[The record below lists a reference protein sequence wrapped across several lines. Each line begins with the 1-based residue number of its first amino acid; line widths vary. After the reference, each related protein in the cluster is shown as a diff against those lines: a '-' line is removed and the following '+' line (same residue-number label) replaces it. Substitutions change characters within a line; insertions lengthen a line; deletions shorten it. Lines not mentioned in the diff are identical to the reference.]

1 MCRPSGGKSLSLL
14 DYWILKFN
22 SMERAKGSKWP
33 TAVGPE
39 PDTSSEKEKN
49 ARMSPERTKR
59 TKKKLGRSS
68 VRLGL
73 WQARQPAAFLCS
85 CLGLLWGLST
95 FFVTSLEDNH
105 QRRGRKLYFLE
116 SNEKEVERSKQTNP
130 GTDLENIWNSLEIT
144 LELKYRVQ
152 NLLDHPVFS
161 ILLKVTEVTT

>member
-1 MCRPSGGKSLSLL
+1 MLTSIFESTLFCQKILTPFFRFLFLNSFFDKIWAYEIVCRPSGGKSLSLL

-73 WQARQPAAFLCS
+73 WQARLLCS

-105 QRRGRKLYFLE
+105 QRRQETLFSWKQRKRGG
-116 SNEKEVERSKQTNP
+116 KE
-130 GTDLENIWNSLEIT
+130 
-144 LELKYRVQ
+144 
-152 NLLDHPVFS
+152 
-161 ILLKVTEVTT
+161 